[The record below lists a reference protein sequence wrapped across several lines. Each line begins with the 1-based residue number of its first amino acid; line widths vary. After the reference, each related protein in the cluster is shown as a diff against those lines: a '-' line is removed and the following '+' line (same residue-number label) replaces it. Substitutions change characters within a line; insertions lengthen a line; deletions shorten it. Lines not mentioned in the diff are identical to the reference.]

1 MVAVEKSEFD
11 DFYPFAFGYVKRRI
25 GRDLFQR
32 EREDIKQI
40 VAVAVLECILNRNH
54 EADSGQFATY
64 CGLRAYGA
72 IYQSYFKRKQ
82 LPVVTG
88 EYFDKSYE
96 SNHEIQ
102 TEQKDWL
109 LRILGTLPHDR
120 NRMVQAVYLMEEER
134 ESVAKQFKVTQN
146 NLNKIVFRS
155 FAELRERY
163 QPGTFLS

>member
-1 MVAVEKSEFD
+1 MVAVKKSEFD

-25 GRDLFQR
+25 RRDLFQR

-54 EADSGQFATY
+54 DADSGQFATY

-82 LPVVTG
+82 LPVITG

-96 SNHEIQ
+96 PAHELQ
-102 TEQKDWL
+102 TEQKDFV
-109 LRILGTLPHDR
+109 LRILATLPNDR
-120 NRMVQAVYLMEEER
+120 GRMVQAVYLMEEER
-134 ESVAKQFKVTQN
+134 ENVAKQFKVTRN
-146 NLNKIVFRS
+146 NLNKIVYRTFQ
-155 FAELRERY
+155 ELRERY
-163 QPGTFLS
+163 QPGTFPG